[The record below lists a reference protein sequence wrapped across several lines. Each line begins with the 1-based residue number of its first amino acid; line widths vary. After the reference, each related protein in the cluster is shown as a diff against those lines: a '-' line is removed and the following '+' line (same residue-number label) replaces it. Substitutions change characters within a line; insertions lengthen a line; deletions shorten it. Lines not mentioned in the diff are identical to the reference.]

1 MLLKGTSLTLQC
13 DAIGHPKP
21 TITWSRSN
29 RNMPSGEK
37 TVQGSSITFDSI
49 DRHHA
54 GTYDCTATNDAPEIR
69 VDKETVN
76 SGEGYESALL
86 CTVHAEPSATV
97 TWAKDG
103 KPVNL
108 SSHMKSEVDQH
119 THILKIS
126 KTKKEDFG
134 RYTCI
139 ANNTVG
145 TKTKVIELTGLP
157 SVAKFLTSS
166 EEGKNQVVQWSIE
179 SHSPIIEYILRYR
192 KQNTD
197 EWVIQKPL
205 VENGEGNVFT
215 VRHTLSDL
223 TPGKYEVVLRSQNE
237 FGWSQ
242 DSQPHEFTQSSTI
255 WLLLSSPPFVFYP
268 DNFGEAAFPS
278 SLEASNQPA
287 STGEDT
293 RPRLFAL
300 MTLLAIAVF
309 LLYSSPMASLV
320 LSDSSQLTSDS
331 QHLVHLTEIRTSI
344 SPSSALELNTTS
356 PLANYATEVGD
367 KEMPFFWKPKEDGKK
382 RTKHS
387 PKQMLAAILSVIEEN
402 NSVRASA
409 KTFNI
414 DRKTLER
421 YYNDDSDEM
430 TEMDSNYSDPD
441 NDLEDFEDLG
451 LDADYSVGDFV
462 LVKFCGKQSVAH
474 YAGRIDAK
482 NTWTMDSVASSH
494 MTWHREYFDNFE
506 EVTDD
511 SSVCLGDNHTLFI
524 KRKSD
529 VMIQKLLNGQ
539 WYDYENKMN
548 ARGKRK
554 SSLGSRL
561 STIQPS
567 RFCSLGNSDDGPK
580 TRGRIS
586 DKRTLIPKPTQ
597 RAGSFDREKKSSVHR
612 SGSLDRAMGH
622 LLFSS
627 NKGSQ
632 KNKNTYATPQQTPSY
647 LLPMS
652 VSSSRGL
659 TPSLLVGHPWMDSV
673 KSTKKDSR
681 ALTEKN
687 VQLTLARQIHNYFT
701 QKLNLVEPLSK
712 GFNQR
717 TITIK
722 MFVDMMSQLLHFYFP
737 KCIINSSNYTEEIP
751 RLMKKL
757 MYPYNVNKSWLVTV
771 NAPCSWPQVLGILS
785 WLIDLQEESATNTM
799 DMAFPDDDEDDTEE
813 FISDKWITYF
823 ETYNLWRA
831 QQDDDVEVA
840 CTQLEQKMMD
850 KVGFSEA
857 EEQKYLEEIQL
868 LQEKLNDPEILK
880 AVKEIEVLSKTH
892 ADLQENIKVL
902 SDYIA
907 KSEAFINDFEI
918 FKRNMEEKN
927 QSLVESISS
936 KEKFLEDLK
945 CKCENQ
951 IISLE
956 EKNRIDE
963 ECASLKQ
970 EIENMN
976 AYRDTLNN
984 QLYSDDI
991 KISQLKDKWN
1001 KLVVEHNKRILNMNI
1016 QFPELQQFTVE
1027 TKFTQQETMENLDI
1041 KLYELEKQLNEDQEV
1056 IKNELKVLKERN
1068 DLVIQSNKKKANE
1081 VKKLE
1086 AQHKKSKD
1094 TLNNLRAE
1102 ISKEEAEHQL
1112 LSQNLVKKIKRLK
1125 DEDFISKEE
1134 SAQAEYKQEREK
1146 LEQISSE
1153 LKEMDE
1159 KAKRFFTKIYGMLEL
1174 YVQKIK
1180 ERRKLILDEPVP

>member
-1 MLLKGTSLTLQC
+1 
-13 DAIGHPKP
+13 
-21 TITWSRSN
+21 
-29 RNMPSGEK
+29 
-37 TVQGSSITFDSI
+37 
-49 DRHHA
+49 
-54 GTYDCTATNDAPEIR
+54 
-69 VDKETVN
+69 
-76 SGEGYESALL
+76 
-86 CTVHAEPSATV
+86 
-97 TWAKDG
+97 
-103 KPVNL
+103 
-108 SSHMKSEVDQH
+108 
-119 THILKIS
+119 
-126 KTKKEDFG
+126 
-134 RYTCI
+134 
-139 ANNTVG
+139 
-145 TKTKVIELTGLP
+145 
-157 SVAKFLTSS
+157 
-166 EEGKNQVVQWSIE
+166 
-179 SHSPIIEYILRYR
+179 
-192 KQNTD
+192 
-197 EWVIQKPL
+197 
-205 VENGEGNVFT
+205 
-215 VRHTLSDL
+215 
-223 TPGKYEVVLRSQNE
+223 
-237 FGWSQ
+237 
-242 DSQPHEFTQSSTI
+242 
-255 WLLLSSPPFVFYP
+255 
-268 DNFGEAAFPS
+268 
-278 SLEASNQPA
+278 
-287 STGEDT
+287 
-293 RPRLFAL
+293 
-300 MTLLAIAVF
+300 
-309 LLYSSPMASLV
+309 
-320 LSDSSQLTSDS
+320 
-331 QHLVHLTEIRTSI
+331 
-344 SPSSALELNTTS
+344 
-356 PLANYATEVGD
+356 
-367 KEMPFFWKPKEDGKK
+367 
-382 RTKHS
+382 
-387 PKQMLAAILSVIEEN
+387 
-402 NSVRASA
+402 
-409 KTFNI
+409 
-414 DRKTLER
+414 
-421 YYNDDSDEM
+421 
-430 TEMDSNYSDPD
+430 
-441 NDLEDFEDLG
+441 
-451 LDADYSVGDFV
+451 
-462 LVKFCGKQSVAH
+462 
-474 YAGRIDAK
+474 
-482 NTWTMDSVASSH
+482 
-494 MTWHREYFDNFE
+494 
-506 EVTDD
+506 
-511 SSVCLGDNHTLFI
+511 
-524 KRKSD
+524 
-529 VMIQKLLNGQ
+529 
-539 WYDYENKMN
+539 MN

-561 STIQPS
+561 STVQPS

-580 TRGRIS
+580 PRGRIS

-597 RAGSFDREKKSSVHR
+597 RASSFDREKKSSVHR

-622 LLFSS
+622 LVFSS

-632 KNKNTYATPQQTPSY
+632 KNKNTYATPQQTPLY
-647 LLPMS
+647 LLPTS

-785 WLIDLQEESATNTM
+785 WLIDLQEESTENTM
-799 DMAFPDDDEDDTEE
+799 DMAFPDDDNDDTEE
-813 FISDKWITYF
+813 FISDKELVDHYF

-892 ADLQENIKVL
+892 ADLQDNIKVL

-1041 KLYELEKQLNEDQEV
+1041 KLYELEKQLNEEQEV

-1068 DLVIQSNKKKANE
+1068 DL
-1081 VKKLE
+1081 
-1086 AQHKKSKD
+1086 
-1094 TLNNLRAE
+1094 
-1102 ISKEEAEHQL
+1102 EEAEHQL

-1180 ERRKLILDEPVP
+1180 WKAEGSQRERRDPAALLRQDTSSKFSRVANFALCLCAGMCLRTLLLILSRVVECRLGRVAEAVV